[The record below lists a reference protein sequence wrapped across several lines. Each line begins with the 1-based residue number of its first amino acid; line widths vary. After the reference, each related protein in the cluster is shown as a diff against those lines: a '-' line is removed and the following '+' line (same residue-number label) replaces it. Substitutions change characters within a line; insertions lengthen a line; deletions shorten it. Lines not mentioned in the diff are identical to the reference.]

1 MEITELQK
9 DLAATFRWTARLN
22 MHEGV
27 ANHFSA
33 CVPGSSTDFYVNK
46 AGLHFSQIK
55 ASDIIL
61 VTKDNIEELKKKP
74 DLVDPTA
81 INIHGAIHQ
90 KVPHARCI
98 FHVHSKYATALS
110 TLKDPIMKPID
121 QNTMIF
127 FNRVSVFNEF
137 GGLGV
142 EDESIKMANAL
153 GNKQHLLLANHGII
167 TTGETIAEGFNYLY
181 YFEKAAETYLTALST
196 NKELN
201 IVSDEIAEKTAQ
213 ETADYPINLAQ
224 LHLDQIKKILDD
236 NKATNITT
244 IDLKDKSSIA
254 DYMVVASGT
263 SSRHIQAV
271 SEILLQQLKQSG
283 LKHCT
288 IEGKESDDWKLIDAI
303 EVVVHIFHPEKR
315 SLYNL
320 EKMWENVLPKQ
331 NINA

>member
-1 MEITELQK
+1 
-9 DLAATFRWTARLN
+9 

-137 GGLGV
+137 GGLGF

-201 IVSDEIAEKTAQ
+201 VVSDEIAEKTAQ

-224 LHLDQIKKILDD
+224 LHLDQIKKILD
-236 NKATNITT
+236 KEEP
-244 IDLKDKSSIA
+244 
-254 DYMVVASGT
+254 DY
-263 SSRHIQAV
+263 
-271 SEILLQQLKQSG
+271 K
-283 LKHCT
+283 
-288 IEGKESDDWKLIDAI
+288 
-303 EVVVHIFHPEKR
+303 
-315 SLYNL
+315 N
-320 EKMWENVLPKQ
+320 
-331 NINA
+331 

>member
-1 MEITELQK
+1 MEITELQR

-61 VTKDNIEELKKKP
+61 VTKDNIEELKQKP

-98 FHVHSKYATALS
+98 FHVHSKYATTLS

-137 GGLGV
+137 GGLGF

-201 IVSDEIAEKTAQ
+201 VVSDEIAEKTAQ

-224 LHLDQIKKILDD
+224 LHLDQIKKILD
-236 NKATNITT
+236 KEEP
-244 IDLKDKSSIA
+244 
-254 DYMVVASGT
+254 DY
-263 SSRHIQAV
+263 
-271 SEILLQQLKQSG
+271 K
-283 LKHCT
+283 
-288 IEGKESDDWKLIDAI
+288 
-303 EVVVHIFHPEKR
+303 
-315 SLYNL
+315 N
-320 EKMWENVLPKQ
+320 
-331 NINA
+331 

>member
-98 FHVHSKYATALS
+98 FHVHSKYATTLS

-137 GGLGV
+137 GGLGF

-167 TTGETIAEGFNYLY
+167 TTSETIAEGFNYLY

-201 IVSDEIAEKTAQ
+201 VVSDEIAEKTAQ

-224 LHLDQIKKILDD
+224 LHLDQIKKILD
-236 NKATNITT
+236 KEEP
-244 IDLKDKSSIA
+244 
-254 DYMVVASGT
+254 DY
-263 SSRHIQAV
+263 
-271 SEILLQQLKQSG
+271 K
-283 LKHCT
+283 
-288 IEGKESDDWKLIDAI
+288 
-303 EVVVHIFHPEKR
+303 
-315 SLYNL
+315 N
-320 EKMWENVLPKQ
+320 
-331 NINA
+331 

>member
-98 FHVHSKYATALS
+98 FHVHSKHATALS

-137 GGLGV
+137 GGLGF

-167 TTGETIAEGFNYLY
+167 TTGETVAEGFNYLY

-224 LHLDQIKKILDD
+224 LHLDQIKKILD
-236 NKATNITT
+236 KEEP
-244 IDLKDKSSIA
+244 
-254 DYMVVASGT
+254 DY
-263 SSRHIQAV
+263 
-271 SEILLQQLKQSG
+271 K
-283 LKHCT
+283 
-288 IEGKESDDWKLIDAI
+288 
-303 EVVVHIFHPEKR
+303 
-315 SLYNL
+315 N
-320 EKMWENVLPKQ
+320 
-331 NINA
+331 